1 MSSVT
6 MFPGLDPV
14 KQPTEIIR
22 GLWQLAAPSPPSQ
35 LSTKGPTKDFGVQR
49 FFMDLVQSGVEV
61 CV

>member
-1 MSSVT
+1 MSSDS

-35 LSTKGPTKDFGVQR
+35 LSTKDLTKDFGVQR
-49 FFMDLVQSGVEV
+49 FFVDLVQSGVEV
-61 CV
+61 RV